1 MTHDAVAYGRRGSD
15 DRPPMKRAP
24 VTDVYVWTSFSCNN
38 SSDYRLVAEFDSPR
52 AAEAMRTE
60 LAKFFTSHAKE
71 HDKQSGTEEFDWPGE
86 PTSVAR
92 AFGKKHGHAW
102 KEFLIWGEGQLAGDE
117 PEVGVVGKNL
127 VLYHGYSSGGFGPD
141 VPRVLQEA
149 GARLVEKG
157 AQDGPPV
164 LYGSFEVSKDGK
176 LEKELT
182 TFFEQHNGNATR
194 LTDWSWPKWATS
206 DGAGKV
212 EDVSFVIEDGRCT
225 FTLPLRADNIG
236 SFQKY
241 LAAAKKLELRLASK
255 SDIAQNKKREEKRA
269 QAATSA
275 GVQPKAF
282 LEQTSKAK
290 ATKRGAMKVT
300 PLFEWDDKING
311 ADEIVCAGDEI
322 IAFAGDTGKT
332 QRLVVRG
339 GKARTVTNLAFPKAW
354 LQGFCVE
361 ADGTWRAGGEKGR
374 IYVSTDAG
382 KTWKEEKHPGLAA
395 ALGPANRVWS
405 VCRFQGA
412 LWAAG
417 EGGVARQADGKWTRV
432 VVPAAMKAKEPGFY
446 AQTYLPRLVV
456 VEDTLFVLAFG
467 IARWDGKKLVAE
479 LDCQHDVQTLA
490 ASANGTL
497 LAAGRLKLTGKS
509 AKILASRT
517 VWRRP
522 REGKWSMLAEKAI
535 DVGKLT
541 ASEIKQGIGYSET
554 FKAVL
559 CVDGLVILIGENEM
573 PDRQMNAVRISE
585 DDGKTFRRMAVPS
598 KTRITVTAAIA
609 DGRDGVLVAG
619 QGGVL
624 LRVSRD
630 GIGTWATGAKSASAK
645 VAAAKAPAAKGAA
658 RRFELVGGGSS
669 KFWEITLA
677 GDSLTTRFGRIGT
690 DGQTS
695 TKSFG
700 SAESCK
706 KEHDKLVAEKTKKG
720 YRAK

>member
-1 MTHDAVAYGRRGSD
+1 MNASH
-15 DRPPMKRAP
+15 
-24 VTDVYVWTSFSCNN
+24 VTDVYVWSSFSCNN

-52 AAEAMRTE
+52 AAEVMRTE
-60 LAKFFTSHAKE
+60 LTKFFTSHAKE
-71 HDKQSGTEEFDWPGE
+71 HDKHSGAEDFDWPGE
-86 PTSVAR
+86 PTNVAR
-92 AFGKKHGHAW
+92 AFGKKYGHTW
-102 KEFLIWGEGQLAGDE
+102 QEFLIWGEQQLEGDE
-117 PEVGVVGKNL
+117 PSVGVVGKNL

-141 VPRVLQEA
+141 VPRVLQKA
-149 GARLVEKG
+149 GAKLVEKG
-157 AQDGPPV
+157 AQGGPPV
-164 LYGSFEVSKDGK
+164 LFGSFEVSKDGK
-176 LEKELT
+176 LEKGLT
-182 TFFEQHNGNATR
+182 TFFEQRNGNATS
-194 LTDWSWPKWATS
+194 LTDWSWPKWATG
-206 DGAGKV
+206 DGAGEV
-212 EDVSFVIEDGRCT
+212 DDVSFVIEDGRCT
-225 FTLPLRADNIG
+225 FTLPLEAENIG
-236 SFQKY
+236 PFQKY
-241 LAAAKKLELRLASK
+241 LATAKKLELRLASK
-255 SDIAQNKKREEKRA
+255 SEIAQNKKREEKLA

-290 ATKRGAMKVT
+290 ATKRGAVKVT

-322 IAFAGDTGKT
+322 LAFAGDKGKT

-374 IYVSTDAG
+374 IYVSSDAG
-382 KTWKEEKHPGLAA
+382 KTWKEEKQPGLAA
-395 ALGPANRVWS
+395 ALGPANRIWS

-432 VVPAAMKAKEPGFY
+432 IVPAAMKAKKPGY
-446 AQTYLPRLVV
+446 YDQTYLPRLVV

-467 IARWDGKKLVAE
+467 IARWDGKKLVGE
-479 LDCQHDVQTLA
+479 LDCQHDVQALA
-490 ASANGTL
+490 VSANGTL
-497 LAAGRLKLTGKS
+497 LAAGSRKVHPKTS
-509 AKILASRT
+509 MTLASRT

-522 REGKWSMLAEKAI
+522 RDGKWTMLAEKAI

-541 ASEIKQGIGYSET
+541 ASEIKRKISYSET

-559 CVDGLVILIGENEM
+559 CIDGLVILIGENEK
-573 PDRQMNAVRISE
+573 PDCQMNAVRISE

-598 KTRITVTAAIA
+598 KTRITVTAASA

-630 GIGTWATGAKSASAK
+630 GIGTWATGAKAAPAK
-645 VAAAKAPAAKGAA
+645 AAATPKAAKAPAAKGGA
-658 RRFELVGGGSS
+658 RRFEFVGGGSS
-669 KFWEITLA
+669 KFWELTLA

-690 DGQTS
+690 EGQSS
-695 TKSFG
+695 TKSFA

-720 YRAK
+720 YREK